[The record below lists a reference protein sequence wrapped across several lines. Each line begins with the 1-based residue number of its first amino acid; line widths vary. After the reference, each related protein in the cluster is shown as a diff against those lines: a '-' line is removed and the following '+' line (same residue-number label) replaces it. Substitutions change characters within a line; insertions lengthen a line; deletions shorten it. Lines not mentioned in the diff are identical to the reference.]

1 MVGLV
6 EIHRLSERD
15 LDWHPD
21 LAVGQPLEA
30 VVGARSGCAYSLGDG
45 LGCVPHP
52 VASLDFGAGSPLRGS
67 WDSHGDQ
74 LYFSIVEQESD
85 VSVLEVERP

>member
-1 MVGLV
+1 
-6 EIHRLSERD
+6 
-15 LDWHPD
+15 
-21 LAVGQPLEA
+21 
-30 VVGARSGCAYSLGDG
+30 